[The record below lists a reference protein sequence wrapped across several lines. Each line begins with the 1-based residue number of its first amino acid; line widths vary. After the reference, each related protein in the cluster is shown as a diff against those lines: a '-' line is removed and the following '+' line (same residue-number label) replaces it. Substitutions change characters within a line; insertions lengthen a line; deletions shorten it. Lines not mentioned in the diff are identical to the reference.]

1 MRWHKIFFLLIPF
14 TFSNCLFYS
23 LSGSSISKECKTFSL
38 GQISIDTTDSPHN
51 VVEVLKSKLRSKL
64 KTETGLSEVD
74 SDGDVHFDCSVTA
87 CKTALIPGNDKVKI
101 SMSMVV
107 SYRNKYDLE
116 KQFKEKKFDKSIDV
130 TNSDAGDHS
139 KNAEKILDAILSE
152 VFCQSVNSWD

>member
-74 SDGDVHFDCSVTA
+74 SDGDVHFDCSMTA
-87 CKTALIPGNDKVKI
+87 YKTDLIPGNDKVKI

-130 TNSDAGDHS
+130 DNFDAGDHS

-152 VFCQSVNSWD
+152 VFSQSVNAWD